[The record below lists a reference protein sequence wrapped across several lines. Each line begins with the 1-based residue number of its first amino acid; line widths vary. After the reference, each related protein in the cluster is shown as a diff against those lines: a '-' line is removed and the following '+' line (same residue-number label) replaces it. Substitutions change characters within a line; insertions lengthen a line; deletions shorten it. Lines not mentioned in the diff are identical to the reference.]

1 MENQLA
7 TTVLSL
13 SLKLVRKVMPSSAPP
28 PDKTVVLALVTKRG
42 NGSSLMG

>member
-28 PDKTVVLALVTKRG
+28 PDVAVVLALVTKWG